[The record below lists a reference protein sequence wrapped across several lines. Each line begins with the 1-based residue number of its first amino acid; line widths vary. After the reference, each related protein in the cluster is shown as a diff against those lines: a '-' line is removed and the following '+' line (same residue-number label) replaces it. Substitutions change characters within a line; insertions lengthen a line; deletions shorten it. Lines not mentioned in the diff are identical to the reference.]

1 MSILKPDTSVIVGVS
16 TAALVGFVYQFGL
29 PNLSTVQA
37 TGSQDRNIEA
47 GRKKAAWTSA
57 TVVAGL
63 SLLTK
68 DKTVFVIGGVAV
80 IFLDWQARH
89 ANAVSPETGRVPVV
103 GVSNQDYAPAG
114 NVEQYEQQAA
124 ESYGW

>member
-1 MSILKPDTSVIVGVS
+1 MSVLKPDTSVIVGVS
-16 TAALVGFVYQFGL
+16 TAALVGFVYQYGV
-29 PNLSTVQA
+29 PNLATIQA
-37 TGSQDRNIEA
+37 TGAQDRNIEA

-57 TVVAGL
+57 VVVAGL

-89 ANAVSPETGRVPVV
+89 ANAVSPETGRV
-103 GVSNQDYAPAG
+103 GLSNQGYAPAG
-114 NVEQYEQQAA
+114 NVAQYEQQAA
-124 ESYGW
+124 EAYGF